1 MIKCFSYRT
10 GLLSTMLLMVV
21 TLVPFLTAGAQ
32 SNCEAAYS
40 NAKKEYTI
48 GNFAAVRT
56 LLADCESQ
64 QAKGNVTEINLIREL
79 LALTAI
85 AEDSLERA
93 REYIKDI
100 LQVDQVFIQNIELK
114 NVVFGELLTEL
125 REEML
130 SGSVSSVS
138 KKPERLQLAPAN
150 VRLITRQDIIDRGYL
165 DIVDLLSDLP
175 GFHVSRIFGQAHSN
189 IYQLGYR
196 QDNTE
201 RTLLMVD
208 GIEQNDIWSSWAYF
222 SRQYPLSNIKAV
234 EVIYGP
240 ASAMYGPRAFVGTVN
255 IITLDPKELGKDKL
269 LHGEKLDQ
277 TRRKDNYQRAQLTG
291 HVQGGAFQ
299 TRVGDLTL
307 QLRGKSDNVKESKF
321 SMQMTGRVFLSQEH
335 DMSGE
340 EFFNYDSSDI
350 NHFDYRYVPSLNPR
364 PISGVLTL
372 ENYLNT
378 FNLPVSHAYYKPVYD
393 ASGRLKQLV
402 LTDSGMARARSLD
415 RQTYARSVNG
425 APLSAANTT
434 ENYFF
439 STKIKIEDVQIGMSL
454 WKMKEG
460 YGFYQDINDA
470 GAKNGSVW
478 APINATFYVKF
489 EKKFFNNLSLTNLTN
504 FSVHRLGKETNRVN
518 FISFGDP
525 QTPLHLAHLLRPD
538 SMMPSMKGLQ
548 ISNQAAG
555 AANQVVV
562 NYNNVR
568 PGWRNT
574 FYYYEAQQVRNETR
588 LFYDVKRFNLLAG
601 IDLRGTQT
609 QGDYMVYQ
617 DFDTD
622 HSDPASYEK
631 KLDRNALA
639 RELGVPQS
647 AVPGGNMFSILDA
660 GLYGLASYH
669 FSDHFIASFGTRAD
683 ANLIRSSDLTFIATP
698 RLAMVYHR
706 DRFSV
711 KMTSSSGYQGISQ
724 YQRYASGFGRLTNDD
739 LKPEVVKYI
748 DLTFSGQA
756 KKGNRKPG
764 SQTPFEW
771 DISGYFCQ
779 VDSAVGLVKR
789 GDSLLNDNV
798 GRFHILGLMGG
809 FQWIPR
815 EGLRIS
821 GNYTMT
827 SADQRDTLALRLSGG
842 SPVPVGDIAR
852 HMANV
857 SATWMVRKAGPFNL
871 SINLRGNYVG
881 DRRVGTG
888 TTQFLNYGIDT
899 LGKGQIP
906 GYLVFHGNL
915 GLALAAFPRF
925 RVDLTVQN
933 LLDRNLLDPSR
944 RTYYHPGAREASASF
959 GQPWDIPGKPFA
971 DAHVPYIPQR
981 GRFLLLKLTL
991 DM

>member
-1 MIKCFSYRT
+1 MIMKLAFPTTR
-10 GLLSTMLLMVV
+10 LLSALLMLAMLA
-21 TLVPFLTAGAQ
+21 TGGRSLAQ
-32 SNCEAAYS
+32 SRCEEAYS
-40 NAKKEYTI
+40 NARKEFAI
-48 GNFAAVRT
+48 GNFSAVKAM
-56 LLADCESQ
+56 LAPCESQ
-64 QAKGNVTEINLIREL
+64 SARGNVTELNRIREL

-85 AEDSLERA
+85 AEDSLQEA
-93 REYIKDI
+93 RKQITAI
-100 LQVDQVFIQNIELK
+100 LQVDQVFIQDIELK

-130 SGSVSSVS
+130 SASVSSVS

-208 GIEQNDIWSSWAYF
+208 GVEENDIWSNWAYF

-240 ASAMYGPRAFVGTVN
+240 SSAMYGPRAFVGTVN

-277 TRRKDNYQRAQLTG
+277 LRRKDNYQRVQLTG
-291 HVQGGAFQ
+291 HVQGGDFQ

-321 SMQMTGRVFLSQEH
+321 SMQITGRVYKSEEH
-335 DMSGE
+335 DMSE
-340 EFFNYDSSDI
+340 EKF
-350 NHFDYRYVPSLNPR
+350 FDYDPGDVDRFTYAHLSPR
-364 PISGVLTL
+364 SIPGVVRL
-372 ENYLNT
+372 EDYLNT
-378 FNLPVSHAYYKPVYD
+378 FKLPVSHKYYTPVYN
-393 ASGRLKQLV
+393 ASGGLAQLR
-402 LTDSGMARARSLD
+402 LTDSGIVRARSLD
-415 RQTYARSVNG
+415 RQAYGRRVNG
-425 APLSAANTT
+425 SPLSAANTT

-439 STKIKIEDVQIGMSL
+439 SAKLRIEDVQIGLRL
-454 WKMKEG
+454 WKLEEG
-460 YGFYQDINDA
+460 YGFFQDVNDA
-470 GAKNGSVW
+470 GAKNGSIW

-489 EKKFFNNLSLTNLTN
+489 EKKFLNNLSLTNLTN
-504 FSVHRLGKETNRVN
+504 FSIHRLGKETNRVN

-525 QTPLHLAHLLRPD
+525 FTPLHLAHLLHPD
-538 SMMPSMKGLQ
+538 STMPTMQGLK
-548 ISNQAAG
+548 INNQSAG
-555 AANQVVV
+555 SANQVVV

-568 PGWRNT
+568 HGWRNT

-588 LFYDVKRFNLLAG
+588 LFYDSKRFSMLSG

-622 HSDPASYEK
+622 HTDPSSFEK
-631 KLDRNALA
+631 KLYRTALA
-639 RELGVPQS
+639 REFGVPQS
-647 AVPGGNMFSILDA
+647 AVPGGNMFSILDM
-660 GLYGLASYH
+660 GLYGLASYN
-669 FSDHFIASFGTRAD
+669 FSDHFIASFGARAD
-683 ANLIRSSDLTFIATP
+683 ANLIRSSTLNVIATP
-698 RLAMVYHR
+698 RLALVYHR

-724 YQRYASGFGRLTNDD
+724 YQRYASGFGRTIINEEI
-739 LKPEVVKYI
+739 KPESVDYI

-764 SQTPFEW
+764 SASPFEW
-771 DISGYFCQ
+771 DLSGYFCR
-779 VDSAVGLVKR
+779 VDSAVGMVKQ
-789 GDSLLNDNV
+789 GDSILNDNV

-809 FQWIPR
+809 FNWTPH

-821 GNYTMT
+821 GNYTYT
-827 SADQRDTLALRLSGG
+827 NADQRDTMVLRLSGG
-842 SPVPVGDIAR
+842 EPVPLGDIAR

-857 SATWMVRKAGPFNL
+857 SATWLVRRAGPFNL
-871 SINLRGNYVG
+871 SVNLRGNYVS
-881 DRRVGTG
+881 DRPVGKG

-899 LGKGQIP
+899 LGKGKIP

-933 LLDRNLLDPSR
+933 ILDRNLLDPIR
-944 RTYYHPGAREASASF
+944 RTYYHPGAREASGSF
-959 GQPWDIPGKPFA
+959 GMPWDIPGKPFA
-971 DAHVPYIPQR
+971 DAHVPFIPQR

-991 DM
+991 DL

>member
-1 MIKCFSYRT
+1 MIMKLAFPTTR
-10 GLLSTMLLMVV
+10 LLSALLMLAMLA
-21 TLVPFLTAGAQ
+21 TGGRSFAQ
-32 SNCEAAYS
+32 SRCEEAYS
-40 NAKKEYTI
+40 NARKEFAI
-48 GNFAAVRT
+48 GNFSAVKAM
-56 LLADCESQ
+56 LAPCESQ
-64 QAKGNVTEINLIREL
+64 SARGNVTELNRIREL

-85 AEDSLERA
+85 AEDSLQEA
-93 REYIKDI
+93 RKQITAI
-100 LQVDQVFIQNIELK
+100 LQVDQVFIQDIELK

-130 SGSVSSVS
+130 SASVSSVS

-208 GIEQNDIWSSWAYF
+208 GVEENDIWSNWAYF

-240 ASAMYGPRAFVGTVN
+240 SSAMYGPRAFVGTVN

-277 TRRKDNYQRAQLTG
+277 LRRKDNYQRVQLTG
-291 HVQGGAFQ
+291 HVQGGDFQ

-321 SMQMTGRVFLSQEH
+321 SMQITGRVYKSDEH

-340 EFFNYDSSDI
+340 KF
-350 NHFDYRYVPSLNPR
+350 FDYDPKDVDRFTYTHLSPR
-364 PISGVLTL
+364 PIPGRLKLEDYLT
-372 ENYLNT
+372 T
-378 FNLPVSHAYYKPVYD
+378 FGLPVSHKYYTPVYN
-393 ASGRLKQLV
+393 ASGGLAQLR
-402 LTDSGMARARSLD
+402 LTDSGIVRARSLD
-415 RQTYARSVNG
+415 RQAYGRRVNG
-425 APLSAANTT
+425 SPLSAANTT

-439 STKIKIEDVQIGMSL
+439 SAKLRIEDVQIGLRL
-454 WKMKEG
+454 WKLEEG
-460 YGFYQDINDA
+460 YGFFQDVNDA
-470 GAKNGSVW
+470 GAKNGSIW

-489 EKKFFNNLSLTNLTN
+489 EKKFLNNLSLTNLTN
-504 FSVHRLGKETNRVN
+504 FSIHRLGKETNRVN

-525 QTPLHLAHLLRPD
+525 FTPLHLAHLLHPD
-538 SMMPSMKGLQ
+538 STMPTMQGLK
-548 ISNQAAG
+548 INNQSAG
-555 AANQVVV
+555 SANQVVV

-568 PGWRNT
+568 HGWRNT

-588 LFYDVKRFNLLAG
+588 LFYDSKRFSMLSG

-622 HSDPASYEK
+622 HTDPSSFEK
-631 KLDRNALA
+631 KLYRTALA
-639 RELGVPQS
+639 REFGVPQS
-647 AVPGGNMFSILDA
+647 AVPGGNMFSILDM
-660 GLYGLASYH
+660 GLYGLASYN
-669 FSDHFIASFGTRAD
+669 FSDHFIASFGARAD
-683 ANLIRSSDLTFIATP
+683 ANLIRSSTLNVIATP
-698 RLAMVYHR
+698 RLALVYHR

-724 YQRYASGFGRLTNDD
+724 YQRYASGFGRTIINEEI
-739 LKPEVVKYI
+739 KPESVDYI

-764 SQTPFEW
+764 SASPFEW
-771 DISGYFCQ
+771 DLSGYFCR
-779 VDSAVGLVKR
+779 VDSAVGMVKQ

-809 FQWIPR
+809 FNWTPH

-821 GNYTMT
+821 GNYTYT
-827 SADQRDTLALRLSGG
+827 NADQRDTMVLRLSGG
-842 SPVPVGDIAR
+842 EPVPLGDIAR

-857 SATWMVRKAGPFNL
+857 SATWLVRRAGPFNL
-871 SINLRGNYVG
+871 SVNLRGNYVS
-881 DRRVGTG
+881 DRPVGKG

-899 LGKGQIP
+899 LGKGKIP

-933 LLDRNLLDPSR
+933 ILDRNLLDPIR
-944 RTYYHPGAREASASF
+944 RTYYHPGAREASGSF
-959 GQPWDIPGKPFA
+959 GMPWDIPGKPFA
-971 DAHVPYIPQR
+971 DAHVPFIPQR

-991 DM
+991 DL

>member
-1 MIKCFSYRT
+1 MTKKLAFPTTR
-10 GLLSTMLLMVV
+10 LLSAMLMVAMLA
-21 TLVPFLTAGAQ
+21 TGGRSIAQ
-32 SNCEAAYS
+32 SRCEEAYS
-40 NAKKEYTI
+40 NARKEFAI
-48 GNFAAVRT
+48 GNFPAVKT
-56 LLADCESQ
+56 LLAPCASQ
-64 QAKGNVTEINLIREL
+64 SARGNVTELNRIREL

-85 AEDSLERA
+85 AEDSLQEA
-93 REYIKDI
+93 RKQISAI
-100 LQVDQVFIQNIELK
+100 LQVDQVFIQDIELK

-130 SGSVSSVS
+130 SASVSSVS

-208 GIEQNDIWSSWAYF
+208 GVEENDIWSNWAYF

-240 ASAMYGPRAFVGTVN
+240 SSAMYGPRAFVGTVN

-277 TRRKDNYQRAQLTG
+277 LRRKENYQRVQLTG
-291 HVQGGAFQ
+291 QVQGGAFQ

-321 SMQMTGRVFLSQEH
+321 SMQITGRVYKSDEH

-340 EFFNYDSSDI
+340 KF
-350 NHFDYRYVPSLNPR
+350 FDYDPGDVDRFTYAHLSPR
-364 PISGVLTL
+364 SIPGGVRL
-372 ENYLNT
+372 EDYLNT
-378 FNLPVSHAYYKPVYD
+378 FKLPVSHKYYTPVYD
-393 ASGRLKQLV
+393 AAGGLAQLR
-402 LTDSGMARARSLD
+402 LTDSGIVRARSLD
-415 RQTYARSVNG
+415 RQAYGRRVNG
-425 APLSAANTT
+425 SPLSAANTT

-439 STKIKIEDVQIGMSL
+439 SAKLRIEDVQIGLRL
-454 WKMKEG
+454 WKLEEG
-460 YGFYQDINDA
+460 YGFFQDVNDA

-489 EKKFFNNLSLTNLTN
+489 EKKFLNNLSLTNLTN
-504 FSVHRLGKETNRVN
+504 FSIHRLGKETNRVN

-525 QTPLHLAHLLRPD
+525 FTPLHLAHLLHPD
-538 SMMPSMKGLQ
+538 STMPTMQGLK
-548 ISNQAAG
+548 INNQSAG
-555 AANQVVV
+555 SANQVVV

-568 PGWRNT
+568 HGWRNT

-588 LFYDVKRFNLLAG
+588 LFYDAKRFSLLSG

-622 HSDPASYEK
+622 HTDPTSFEK
-631 KLDRNALA
+631 KLYRTALA
-639 RELGVPQS
+639 REFGVPQS
-647 AVPGGNMFSILDA
+647 AVPGGNMFSILDM
-660 GLYGLASYH
+660 GLYGLASYN
-669 FSDHFIASFGTRAD
+669 FSDHFIASFGARAD
-683 ANLIRSSDLTFIATP
+683 ANLIRSSTLNVIATP
-698 RLAMVYHR
+698 RLALVYHR

-724 YQRYASGFGRLTNDD
+724 YQRYASGFGRTIINEDI
-739 LKPEVVKYI
+739 KPESVDYI

-764 SQTPFEW
+764 SAPPFEW
-771 DISGYFCQ
+771 DLSGYFCR
-779 VDSAVGLVKR
+779 VDSAVGMVKQ

-809 FQWIPR
+809 FNWTPH

-821 GNYTMT
+821 GNYTLT
-827 SADQRDTLALRLSGG
+827 NADQRDTMVLRLSGG
-842 SPVPVGDIAR
+842 EPVPLGDIAR

-857 SATWMVRKAGPFNL
+857 SATWLVRKAGPFNL
-871 SINLRGNYVG
+871 SVNLRGNYVS
-881 DRRVGTG
+881 DRPVGRG

-899 LGKGQIP
+899 LGKGKIP

-933 LLDRNLLDPSR
+933 ILDRNLLDPIR
-944 RTYYHPGAREASASF
+944 RTYYHPGAREASGSF
-959 GQPWDIPGKPFA
+959 GMPWDIPGKPFA
-971 DAHVPYIPQR
+971 DAHVPFIPQR

-991 DM
+991 DL

>member
-1 MIKCFSYRT
+1 
-10 GLLSTMLLMVV
+10 MLA
-21 TLVPFLTAGAQ
+21 P
-32 SNCEAAYS
+32 
-40 NAKKEYTI
+40 
-48 GNFAAVRT
+48 
-56 LLADCESQ
+56 CESQ
-64 QAKGNVTEINLIREL
+64 SARGNVTELNRIREL

-85 AEDSLERA
+85 AEDSLQEA
-93 REYIKDI
+93 RKQIAAI
-100 LQVDQVFIQNIELK
+100 LQVDQVFIQDIELK

-130 SGSVSSVS
+130 SASVSSVS

-208 GIEQNDIWSSWAYF
+208 GVEENDIWSNWAYF

-240 ASAMYGPRAFVGTVN
+240 SSAMYGPRAFVGTVN

-277 TRRKDNYQRAQLTG
+277 LRRKDNYQRVQLTG
-291 HVQGGAFQ
+291 HVQGGDFQ

-321 SMQMTGRVFLSQEH
+321 SMQITGRVYKSEEH
-335 DMSGE
+335 DMSE
-340 EFFNYDSSDI
+340 EKF
-350 NHFDYRYVPSLNPR
+350 FDYDPGDVDRFTYAHLSPR
-364 PISGVLTL
+364 SIPGVVRL
-372 ENYLNT
+372 EDYLNT
-378 FNLPVSHAYYKPVYD
+378 FKLPVSHKYYTPVYN
-393 ASGRLKQLV
+393 ASGGLAQLR
-402 LTDSGMARARSLD
+402 LTDSGIVRARSLD
-415 RQTYARSVNG
+415 RQAYGRRVNG
-425 APLSAANTT
+425 SPLSAANTT

-439 STKIKIEDVQIGMSL
+439 SAKLRIEDVQIGLRL
-454 WKMKEG
+454 WKLEEG
-460 YGFYQDINDA
+460 YGFFQDVNDA
-470 GAKNGSVW
+470 GAKNGSIW

-489 EKKFFNNLSLTNLTN
+489 EKKFLNNLSLTNLTN
-504 FSVHRLGKETNRVN
+504 FSIHRLGKETNRVN

-525 QTPLHLAHLLRPD
+525 FTPLHLAHLLHPD
-538 SMMPSMKGLQ
+538 STMPTMQGLK
-548 ISNQAAG
+548 INNQSAG
-555 AANQVVV
+555 SANQVVV

-568 PGWRNT
+568 HGWRNT

-588 LFYDVKRFNLLAG
+588 LFYDSKRFSMLSG

-622 HSDPASYEK
+622 HTDPSSFEK
-631 KLDRNALA
+631 KLYRTALA
-639 RELGVPQS
+639 REFGVPQS
-647 AVPGGNMFSILDA
+647 AVPGGNMFSILDM
-660 GLYGLASYH
+660 GLYGLASYN
-669 FSDHFIASFGTRAD
+669 FSDHFIASFGARAD
-683 ANLIRSSDLTFIATP
+683 ANLIRSSTLNVIATP
-698 RLAMVYHR
+698 RLALVYHR

-724 YQRYASGFGRLTNDD
+724 YQRYASGFGRTIINEEI
-739 LKPEVVKYI
+739 KPESVDYI

-764 SQTPFEW
+764 SASPFEW
-771 DISGYFCQ
+771 DLSGYFCR
-779 VDSAVGLVKR
+779 VDSAVGMVKQ

-809 FQWIPR
+809 FNWTPH

-821 GNYTMT
+821 GNYTYT
-827 SADQRDTLALRLSGG
+827 NADQRDTMVLRLSGG
-842 SPVPVGDIAR
+842 EPVPLGDIAR

-857 SATWMVRKAGPFNL
+857 SATWLVRRAGPFNL
-871 SINLRGNYVG
+871 SVNLRGNYVS
-881 DRRVGTG
+881 DRPVGKG

-899 LGKGQIP
+899 LGKGKIP

-933 LLDRNLLDPSR
+933 ILDRNLLDPIR
-944 RTYYHPGAREASASF
+944 RTYYHPGAREASGSF
-959 GQPWDIPGKPFA
+959 GMPWDIPGKPFA
-971 DAHVPYIPQR
+971 DAHVPFIPQR

-991 DM
+991 DL

>member
-1 MIKCFSYRT
+1 MTKKLAFPTTR
-10 GLLSTMLLMVV
+10 LLSAMLMVV
-21 TLVPFLTAGAQ
+21 MLATGGRSIAQ
-32 SNCEAAYS
+32 SRCEEAYS
-40 NAKKEYTI
+40 NARKEFAI
-48 GNFAAVRT
+48 GNFPAVKA
-56 LLADCESQ
+56 LLAPCASQ
-64 QAKGNVTEINLIREL
+64 SARGNVTELNRIREL

-85 AEDSLERA
+85 AEDSLQAA
-93 REYIKDI
+93 RKQITAI
-100 LQVDQVFIQNIELK
+100 LQVDQVFIQDIELK

-130 SGSVSSVS
+130 SASVSSVS

-208 GIEQNDIWSSWAYF
+208 GVEENDIWSNWAYF

-240 ASAMYGPRAFVGTVN
+240 SSAMYGPRAFVGTVN

-277 TRRKDNYQRAQLTG
+277 LRRKDNYQRVQLTG
-291 HVQGGAFQ
+291 HVQGGDFQ

-321 SMQMTGRVFLSQEH
+321 SMQITGRVYKSEEH

-340 EFFNYDSSDI
+340 KF
-350 NHFDYRYVPSLNPR
+350 FDYDPGDVDRFTYAHLSPR
-364 PISGVLTL
+364 TIPGGVRL
-372 ENYLNT
+372 EDYLNT
-378 FNLPVSHAYYKPVYD
+378 FKLPVSHKYYTPVYN
-393 ASGRLKQLV
+393 ASGGLAQLR
-402 LTDSGMARARSLD
+402 LTDSGIVRARSLD
-415 RQTYARSVNG
+415 RQAYGRRVNG
-425 APLSAANTT
+425 SPLSAANTT

-439 STKIKIEDVQIGMSL
+439 SAKLRIEDVQIGLRL
-454 WKMKEG
+454 WKLEEG
-460 YGFYQDINDA
+460 YGFFQDVNDA
-470 GAKNGSVW
+470 GARNGSIW

-489 EKKFFNNLSLTNLTN
+489 EKKFLNNLSLTNLTN
-504 FSVHRLGKETNRVN
+504 FSIHRLGKETNRVN

-525 QTPLHLAHLLRPD
+525 FTPLHLAHLLHPD
-538 SMMPSMKGLQ
+538 STMPTMQGLK
-548 ISNQAAG
+548 INNQSAG
-555 AANQVVV
+555 SANQVVV

-568 PGWRNT
+568 HGWRNT

-588 LFYDVKRFNLLAG
+588 LFYDSKRFSMLSG

-622 HSDPASYEK
+622 HTDPSSFEK
-631 KLDRNALA
+631 KLYRTALA
-639 RELGVPQS
+639 REFGVPQS
-647 AVPGGNMFSILDA
+647 AVPGGNMFSILDM
-660 GLYGLASYH
+660 GLYGLASYN
-669 FSDHFIASFGTRAD
+669 FSDHFIASFGARAD
-683 ANLIRSSDLTFIATP
+683 ANLIRSSTLNVIATP
-698 RLAMVYHR
+698 RLALVYHR

-724 YQRYASGFGRLTNDD
+724 YQRYASGFGRTIINEDI
-739 LKPEVVKYI
+739 KPESVDYI

-764 SQTPFEW
+764 SASPFEW
-771 DISGYFCQ
+771 DLSGYFCR
-779 VDSAVGLVKR
+779 VDSAVGMVKQ

-809 FQWIPR
+809 FNWTPL

-821 GNYTMT
+821 GNYTLT
-827 SADQRDTLALRLSGG
+827 NADQRDTMVLRLSGG
-842 SPVPVGDIAR
+842 EPVPLGDIAR

-857 SATWMVRKAGPFNL
+857 SATWLVRKAGPFNL
-871 SINLRGNYVG
+871 SVNLRGNYVS
-881 DRRVGTG
+881 DRPVGRG

-899 LGKGQIP
+899 LGKGKIP

-933 LLDRNLLDPSR
+933 ILDRNLLDPIR
-944 RTYYHPGAREASASF
+944 RTYYHPGAREASGSF
-959 GQPWDIPGKPFA
+959 GMPWDIPGKPFS
-971 DAHVPYIPQR
+971 DAHVPFIPQR

-991 DM
+991 DL